1 MPELRNFCIVRTVC
15 MQCLAICEKLKD
27 SWMHFWTKWNSNS
40 MSIPFNLTT
49 FFLQV
54 AQKKRSNNQSNNVYL
69 IHILEEK
76 GQRHINIEDTMMIS
90 LGWKSL
96 HLIATFKIVQVMIEI
111 KQSHVNH
118 RRCIGFCQIAT
129 TIKTLQ
135 LQAYSPKKEVIKL
148 PLELWL
154 CSPVL
159 TSCQSSETGGD
170 LPETW
175 PEENKRM
182 AHSASYN
189 HQLKVQE

>member
-1 MPELRNFCIVRTVC
+1 
-15 MQCLAICEKLKD
+15 MQCPSYLWEIERQKD

-49 FFLQV
+49 FFLQA
-54 AQKKRSNNQSNNVYL
+54 AQKKRSNNQRNNVYF

-76 GQRHINIEDTMMIS
+76 RVVS

-96 HLIATFKIVQVMIEI
+96 CLIATFKIVEVMIEI
-111 KQSHVNH
+111 KQNHVSHC
-118 RRCIGFCQIAT
+118 RCIRFCQIAT
-129 TIKTLQ
+129 TITTLQ

-159 TSCQSSETGGD
+159 TSYQSSETD
-170 LPETW
+170 EPL
-175 PEENKRM
+175 
-182 AHSASYN
+182 SI
-189 HQLKVQE
+189 